1 MKRSGK
7 HQKPTP
13 QIQNTSTISNMK
25 RSILFVTLLLVL
37 LSPVGCNGIN
47 TRYDYII
54 TQKQID
60 DALKAKFPVTKN
72 HLLLFRVT
80 FSNPHVALLPD
91 SNRIEIGLDAE
102 LNIKLPSESKKL
114 SGTIVVSSGIGYKN
128 DSKQFVLSS
137 PVIDK
142 LEIQGIPQQH
152 IDKVTEFASNAAR
165 EYLQEF
171 PIYTLTDKDAK
182 TSLAKILLKDV
193 QVKSSEIHVTIGL

>member
-1 MKRSGK
+1 
-7 HQKPTP
+7 
-13 QIQNTSTISNMK
+13 MK

-37 LSPVGCNGIN
+37 LFAGGCNGISAQ
-47 TRYDYII
+47 YDYII

-80 FSNPHVALLPD
+80 FSNPHVTLLQD

-102 LNIKLPSESKKL
+102 LNIKLPSEAKKL

-171 PIYTLTDKDAK
+171 PVYTLTDKDAK
-182 TSLAKILLKDV
+182 TSLAKMLLKDF
-193 QVKSSEIHVTIGL
+193 QVKGSEIHVMLGL

>member
-1 MKRSGK
+1 MKR
-7 HQKPTP
+7 T
-13 QIQNTSTISNMK
+13 
-25 RSILFVTLLLVL
+25 ILFLVLLLVL
-37 LSPVGCNGIN
+37 LSPVGCNGVSAQ
-47 TRYDYII
+47 YDYII

-72 HLLLFRVT
+72 HLLLFRIT
-80 FSNPHVALLPD
+80 FSNPHVALLPE

-114 SGTIVVSSGIGYKN
+114 TGTIVVSSGIGYRN

-152 IDKVTEFASNAAR
+152 IDKVTEFTSNAAR

-171 PIYTLTDKDAK
+171 PIYTLTDKDSK
-182 TSLAKILLKDV
+182 TSLAKLLLKDV